1 MPSFENDDSSSEDS
15 DSEDEEELTNR
26 TFGEKIASTF
36 NTVYDKSGAALVYVK
51 PYVHVAWI
59 PLVLFLGSSEPPFP
73 SWFELITPPMWTNHH
88 HNQLN

>member
-15 DSEDEEELTNR
+15 DSEDEEEVTSR

-73 SWFELITPPMWTNHH
+73 SWFELITPPM
-88 HNQLN
+88 